1 MALLCAAYG
10 ILFGTACFLS
20 SPLNW
25 YRLDV
30 HTDSALRALK
40 VFYPSLLLLL
50 LLSIIWVVF
59 MVSLNASVH
68 GGKKLITQLSVVF
81 STMYSLLVSVNYY
94 VQFVVVRQHVLT
106 GNTSGLELVS
116 QTNVYS
122 IMSSIDLLGYFFL
135 GVTMILI
142 SVLFPVKLR
151 WLSILSGLSCIS
163 GLVGQVFQ
171 STAILSS
178 SAITMTAF
186 PLFLFVALSI
196 WLKRQTSELP
206 SACLTKTA

>member
-94 VQFVVVRQHVLT
+94 VQFVVVRQHVLI